1 METNNFKE
9 RLERYLKGQSSR
21 KDKSL
26 VEAWYKSYQDK
37 EKQFDQTE
45 TDHIGR
51 EMREKINA
59 SIVQTPVFRMPVFRI
74 AASFLIAGCIAV
86 LIWGITRH
94 ATVQTEFLTIKTGT
108 NDIKQL
114 TLADSSV
121 VWINSASVLQVP
133 ASFQGKLRE
142 VKLLK
147 GEAFFNVK
155 HDETHPFIV
164 RVMGFNVQV
173 MGTSFNIKAYS
184 ELKTI
189 NIAVAT
195 GKVGITHTGD
205 KVQFLLPGKL
215 LSYNTTNGR
224 YSHNSI
230 NIDKIQSWKSG
241 LTYLNQADFNEVAL
255 VVRNIYGLT
264 LKSGSSKISNY
275 RFTLTIQHNSSPDQ
289 MLKVISQIH
298 NTQFR
303 KEGNSV
309 IFY

>member
-1 METNNFKE
+1 METNKFKE
-9 RLERYLKGQSSR
+9 RLERYLKGQSSQ

-37 EKQFDQTE
+37 EKQLDKRDA
-45 TDHIGR
+45 DHIGH

-59 SIVQTPVFRMPVFRI
+59 SIVQTPVFRLPVLRI
-74 AASFLIAGCIAV
+74 AASFLIAGGIAL

-94 ATVQTEFLTIKTGT
+94 TKVQTEFLTIKTGT

-133 ASFQGKLRE
+133 ALFQGKLRE

-155 HDETHPFIV
+155 HDSTHPFIV
-164 RVMGFNVQV
+164 RVKGFNVQV
-173 MGTSFNIKAYS
+173 MGTSFNIKAYG
-184 ELKTI
+184 ELKAI
-189 NIAVAT
+189 DIAVAI
-195 GKVGITHTGD
+195 GKVGVTHTGD
-205 KVQFLLPGKL
+205 KMQFLLPGNL
-215 LSYNTTNGR
+215 LSYNSTNGR
-224 YSHNSI
+224 FSHSSI
-230 NIDKIQSWKSG
+230 DVDKIQSWKSG

-255 VVRNIYGLT
+255 IVKNIFGLT
-264 LKSGSSKISNY
+264 LKTGSSKVNNY
-275 RFTLTIQHNSSPDQ
+275 RFTLTIQHNSSPEQ

-303 KEGNSV
+303 KEGNLV
-309 IFY
+309 ILY

>member
-1 METNNFKE
+1 METNKFKE
-9 RLERYLKGQSSR
+9 RLERYLKGQSSQ

-37 EKQFDQTE
+37 EKQLDKRE
-45 TDHIGR
+45 ADRIGY

-59 SIVQTPVFRMPVFRI
+59 SIAQTPVFRLPALRV
-74 AASFLIAGCIAV
+74 AASFLIAGGIAL
-86 LIWGITRH
+86 LIWGVTRH
-94 ATVQTEFLTIKTGT
+94 AKVQTEFLTIKTGT

-121 VWINSASVLQVP
+121 VWVNSASVLQVP

-147 GEAFFNVK
+147 GEAFFDVK
-155 HDETHPFIV
+155 HDSIHPFIV
-164 RVMGFNVQV
+164 RVKGFNVQV

-184 ELKTI
+184 ELKI
-189 NIAVAT
+189 IDIAVAT
-195 GKVGITHTGD
+195 GKVGVGHTGD
-205 KVQFLLPGKL
+205 KMQFLLPGKL
-215 LSYNTTNGR
+215 LSYNTGSGR
-224 YSHNSI
+224 FSHSSI
-230 NIDKIQSWKSG
+230 DVDKIQSWKSG
-241 LTYLNQADFNEVAL
+241 LTYLQQADFNEVAL
-255 VVRNIYGLT
+255 VVKNIFGFT
-264 LKSGSSKISNY
+264 LKAGSGKISNY

-309 IFY
+309 ILY

>member
-1 METNNFKE
+1 METNKFKE
-9 RLERYLKGQSSR
+9 RLERYLKGQSSQ
-21 KDKSL
+21 KNKSL

-37 EKQFDQTE
+37 EKQLDKRE
-45 TDHIGR
+45 ADRIGY

-59 SIVQTPVFRMPVFRI
+59 SIAQTPVFRLPALRV
-74 AASFLIAGCIAV
+74 AASFLIAGGIAL
-86 LIWGITRH
+86 LIWGVTRH
-94 ATVQTEFLTIKTGT
+94 AKVQTEFLTIKTGT

-121 VWINSASVLQVP
+121 VWVNSASVLQVP

-147 GEAFFNVK
+147 GEAFFDVK
-155 HDETHPFIV
+155 HDSIHPFIV
-164 RVMGFNVQV
+164 RVKGFNVQV

-189 NIAVAT
+189 DIAVAT
-195 GKVGITHTGD
+195 GKVGVGHTGD
-205 KVQFLLPGKL
+205 KMQFLLPGKL
-215 LSYNTTNGR
+215 LSYNTGNGQF
-224 YSHNSI
+224 SHSSI
-230 NIDKIQSWKSG
+230 DVDKIRSWKSG
-241 LTYLNQADFNEVAL
+241 LTYLQQADFNEVAL
-255 VVRNIYGLT
+255 VVKNIFGLT
-264 LKSGSSKISNY
+264 LKAGSGKISNY

-309 IFY
+309 ILY